1 MDEAA
6 LGRIQLFEGLSRK
19 QRKLLA
25 MRVDEVDVPAGKV
38 LCCKGKT
45 ADEFFVI
52 EEGTAKVVRDG
63 QYLDALGPGDFF
75 GEMSLLEGL
84 PRSATARAVG
94 DVSLLV
100 LRPGS
105 LLLQIRRDPT
115 FAFELLQQLSGRIR
129 DLNEKLVF
137 RLATAEFGN
146 RLARAAFMQGVAGE
160 YRSSHEPED
169 GPVAS

>member
-6 LGRIQLFEGLSRK
+6 LSRIQLFEGLSRK

-75 GEMSLLEGL
+75 GEMGLLDDE
-84 PRSATARAVG
+84 PRNA
-94 DVSLLV
+94 DVIAETPLTVMV
-100 LRPGS
+100 LRGPAFKE
-105 LLLQIRRDPT
+105 LERDAP
-115 FAFELLQQLSGRIR
+115 
-129 DLNEKLVF
+129 
-137 RLATAEFGN
+137 
-146 RLARAAFMQGVAGE
+146 RLARRLR
-160 YRSSHEPED
+160 RSVQQRREWLEP
-169 GPVAS
+169 VT

>member
-1 MDEAA
+1 VNEAA
-6 LGRIQLFEGLSRK
+6 LRRIQLFDGLSRK

-75 GEMSLLEGL
+75 GEMGLLDDE
-84 PRSATARAVG
+84 PRNA
-94 DVSLLV
+94 DVIAETPLTVIV
-100 LRPGS
+100 LRGPA
-105 LLLQIRRDPT
+105 LKELERDAP
-115 FAFELLQQLSGRIR
+115 
-129 DLNEKLVF
+129 
-137 RLATAEFGN
+137 
-146 RLARAAFMQGVAGE
+146 RLARRLR
-160 YRSSHEPED
+160 RSVQQRREWLEP
-169 GPVAS
+169 VS

>member
-6 LGRIQLFEGLSRK
+6 LRRIQLFDGLSRK

-75 GEMSLLEGL
+75 GEMGLLDDE
-84 PRSATARAVG
+84 PRNA
-94 DVSLLV
+94 DVIAETPLTVIV
-100 LRPGS
+100 LRGPA
-105 LLLQIRRDPT
+105 LKELERDAP
-115 FAFELLQQLSGRIR
+115 
-129 DLNEKLVF
+129 
-137 RLATAEFGN
+137 
-146 RLARAAFMQGVAGE
+146 RLARRLR
-160 YRSSHEPED
+160 RSVQQRREWLEP
-169 GPVAS
+169 VS

>member
-1 MDEAA
+1 VDEAA
-6 LGRIQLFEGLSRK
+6 LGRIQLFDGLSRK

-75 GEMSLLEGL
+75 GEMGLLDDE
-84 PRSATARAVG
+84 PRNA
-94 DVSLLV
+94 DVIAETPLTVIV
-100 LRPGS
+100 LRGPAFKE
-105 LLLQIRRDPT
+105 LERDAP
-115 FAFELLQQLSGRIR
+115 
-129 DLNEKLVF
+129 
-137 RLATAEFGN
+137 
-146 RLARAAFMQGVAGE
+146 RLARRLR
-160 YRSSHEPED
+160 RSVQQRREWLQ
-169 GPVAS
+169 PVP